1 MMHRSIFY
9 STYSPGPRPA
19 ARAPRGGGRG
29 AAALFQLPLR
39 RAARGVGGA
48 RAVLLPIIHSHSHK
62 QAGFTLIELIVSLGI
77 FSMVMLIATGS
88 YLSAV
93 STTKNVQESTK
104 AVNTIAAALNT
115 ISNEIRNGSCGAG
128 QCATGAHSQFSFTNS
143 SGTDVTYCLTGGV
156 IERVEGT
163 TLCSSAGADK
173 QITDASVKVTNLS
186 FWNTAYSSTVA
197 GITGKQYFVVITLSG
212 KSLAAGSTAAPIYL
226 ETGVTFRQL
235 TVSS

>member
-1 MMHRSIFY
+1 MMHR
-9 STYSPGPRPA
+9 
-19 ARAPRGGGRG
+19 
-29 AAALFQLPLR
+29 
-39 RAARGVGGA
+39 
-48 RAVLLPIIHSHSHK
+48 SHSHK
-62 QAGFTLIELIVSLGI
+62 QTGFTLIELIVSLGI
-77 FSMVMLIATGS
+77 FSMVMLIASGS

-93 STTKNVQESTK
+93 STTRNVQESTK

-115 ISNEIRNGSCGAG
+115 ISNELRSGSCNTSSAG

-143 SGTDVTYCLTGGV
+143 SGINVTYCIHNGIIKRVTSATDKTPPCNATGT
-156 IERVEGT
+156 E
-163 TLCSSAGADK
+163 
-173 QITDASVKVTNLS
+173 QITNASVDVTNLS